1 MPPYDPA
8 LTRTAPLFITSSK
21 ASPAG
26 RCIYSCSVVTLY
38 AFIHHSP
45 LLSSTLWNQQLLVG
59 GLANAPR
66 RVVIKVTGTKNPSA
80 TGFNVAVD
88 GFVVGR

>member
-1 MPPYDPA
+1 
-8 LTRTAPLFITSSK
+8 
-21 ASPAG
+21 
-26 RCIYSCSVVTLY
+26 
-38 AFIHHSP
+38 
-45 LLSSTLWNQQLLVG
+45 LWNQQLLVG
-59 GLANAPR
+59 GLANAPH